1 MSRKCSFV
9 SKESAPAA
17 KWEVWE
23 EFSCDESR
31 EGQITTMK
39 HNAMS
44 LGQATLQITGDGA
57 DKMRKQLSSSYT
69 LSLQT
74 LSYITR

>member
-1 MSRKCSFV
+1 ML
-9 SKESAPAA
+9 
-17 KWEVWE
+17 
-23 EFSCDESR
+23 
-31 EGQITTMK
+31 

-57 DKMRKQLSSSYT
+57 DKMKKQLSSSYT